1 MTEKTR
7 KIIDK
12 AFSIIWW
19 AILLSIFVLVSGI
32 VVAKAKG
39 EVPKVFGYS
48 VMKITTP
55 SMGETIPVGTY
66 ILVKEVSP
74 EQVKI
79 NDVICFYSE
88 DARIYGYPN
97 THRVV
102 EEPIKV
108 GDKYEYVTKGDAT
121 SIADSVTA
129 KSDKLIGKYVKTMD
143 LATWIS
149 NFATSKGSF
158 AMLAVM
164 LISTAGIIVTIVIIK
179 SKNETEQ

>member
-7 KIIDK
+7 KIIEK
-12 AFSIIWW
+12 MFSIAWW
-19 AILLSIFVLVSGI
+19 VMFLAIFALVSGI
-32 VVAKAKG
+32 VVSKAKG
-39 EVPKVFGYS
+39 EVPKIFGYS

-66 ILVKEVSP
+66 ILIKDVAP

-88 DARIYGYPN
+88 DAKIYGYPN

-102 EEPIKV
+102 EDPIKV

-121 SIADSVTA
+121 SIKDGVTA
-129 KSDKLIGKYVKTMD
+129 KSDKLIGKYVKTMH
-143 LATWIS
+143 LVTWIS
-149 NFATSKGSF
+149 NTAASQG
-158 AMLAVM
+158 AIVILAIMFV
-164 LISTAGIIVTIVIIK
+164 STAGIIVTIVIIK
-179 SKNETEQ
+179 SKNEVKQ